1 MPVDVMHV
9 GHVRMTVRYRSM
21 VVKVSVR
28 LSGRVAFAM
37 RVLMVLI
44 VRMRMRVRQWLVF
57 MFMFVIFGQ
66 M

>member
-1 MPVDVMHV
+1 
-9 GHVRMTVRYRSM
+9 M

-28 LSGRVAFAM
+28 LSGRVASAM

-44 VRMRMRVRQWLVF
+44 VRMRMSVRQWLVF

>member
-1 MPVDVMHV
+1 MPVDVMHI
-9 GHVRMTVRYRSM
+9 GHVRMTVPYRSM
-21 VVKVSVR
+21 VVKVSVG
-28 LSGRVAFAM
+28 LPGRVVSAM

-44 VRMRMRVRQWLVF
+44 VRMRMSVRQWLVF